1 MYIKEDGYV
10 ESLEGMNLKL
20 LLSKFVYNKIAQ
32 VRKKKSIFKK
42 ELKKNEMEAPPN
54 IFSTKMINFMNI

>member
-1 MYIKEDGYV
+1 M

-20 LLSKFVYNKIAQ
+20 FLSKFVYNKIVQ

-42 ELKKNEMEAPPN
+42 EPKKNEMEAPPN